1 MNSDTYDLLDQTLLD
16 PKFKTASDVVSYV
29 VSNSND
35 FIEMSDVAWML
46 SVANQQFKNGKTIR
60 LFKKKDEV

>member
-16 PKFKTASDVVSYV
+16 PKFKTASDVVNYV
-29 VSNSND
+29 VANSND

-46 SVANQQFKNGKTIR
+46 SVANQQFKNGRTIR
-60 LFKKKDEV
+60 LFKRKDEV